1 MYVVIR
7 GGGDL
12 AIDKGILRA
21 TQAPAD
27 LRIILWIW

>member
-21 TQAPAD
+21 TLACAD
-27 LRIILWIW
+27 LRIILWTW